1 MSSSELRR
9 NWPVVAAAFTG
20 MLISG
25 GAVSTYVLGP
35 ITKPLQAEF
44 HWSRA
49 GISLCQSLLA
59 LGITLGTPLFGWLA
73 DRTSPRLVALGC
85 TVVFCACFAYQA
97 FSSGVLWEF
106 QALYFLCGFLGAGSG
121 AVIYTRAIGEAFN
134 KKRGIA
140 LGMAL
145 SGTGATALVAP
156 LLVAEINETFGWRTV
171 FDGIAALIL
180 VIALPVVY
188 LGLGRRPRAHAD
200 GQQPARRPMGSE
212 ARGVSRREALADAR
226 FYLLLLASLI
236 FGLFIGGLIIN
247 FAPVLIERG
256 LPPVRAAQIA
266 SVLGVAIIAGRLLI
280 GTLLDRFSPSVV
292 GTSVFGFAAAGTCL
306 FLVGGVAYAIAAV
319 VAVGLTTGAEL
330 DIFSFMALRYF
341 GLKAYGTI
349 FGMLFCGYTA
359 ANIVGP
365 VLGTM
370 LLTAR
375 GYKALFGAAA
385 AGFILIAILFSILR
399 LMRPPHAGFEPSA
412 SPIVSPPRER

>member
-49 GISLCQSLLA
+49 GISVCQSLLA

-73 DRTSPRLVALGC
+73 DRTSPRFVALGC
-85 TVVFCACFAYQA
+85 TIVFCACFAYQA

-121 AVIYTRAIGEAFN
+121 AVIYTRAIGEAFD

-156 LLVAEINETFGWRTV
+156 LLVAEINQTFGWRTV

-188 LGLGRRPRAHAD
+188 LGLGRRPRAD
-200 GQQPARRPMGSE
+200 SQLPAQRPMGPE
-212 ARGVSRREALADAR
+212 ASGVTRREALGDAR
-226 FYLLLLASLI
+226 FYLLLIASVI

-280 GTLLDRFSPSVV
+280 GTLLDRFSPSIV
-292 GTSVFGFAAAGTCL
+292 GASVFGFAAAGICL
-306 FLVGGVAYAIAAV
+306 FLVGGVASAIAAV

-375 GYKALFGAAA
+375 GYKALFGAAS

-399 LMRPPHAGFEPSA
+399 LMRPPHAGFAPSA
-412 SPIVSPPRER
+412 SPIVSPPGRV

>member
-49 GISLCQSLLA
+49 GISVCQSLLA

-73 DRTSPRLVALGC
+73 DRTSPRFVALGC
-85 TVVFCACFAYQA
+85 TIVFCACFAYQA

-156 LLVAEINETFGWRTV
+156 LLVAEINQTFGWRTV

-188 LGLGRRPRAHAD
+188 LGLGRRPRAD
-200 GQQPARRPMGSE
+200 SQQPAQRPMGPE
-212 ARGVSRREALADAR
+212 ASGVSRSEALGDAR
-226 FYLLLLASLI
+226 FYLLLLASMI
-236 FGLFIGGLIIN
+236 FGLFIGSLIIN

-256 LPPVRAAQIA
+256 LLPVRAAQIA
-266 SVLGVAIIAGRLLI
+266 SVLGVAIIVGRLLI

-292 GTSVFGFAAAGTCL
+292 GASVFGFAAAGTCL

-341 GLKAYGTI
+341 GLKAYGMI

-375 GYKALFGAAA
+375 GYKVLFGAAS
-385 AGFILIAILFSILR
+385 AGFILIAILFLILR

-412 SPIVSPPRER
+412 SQIVSPQGGG